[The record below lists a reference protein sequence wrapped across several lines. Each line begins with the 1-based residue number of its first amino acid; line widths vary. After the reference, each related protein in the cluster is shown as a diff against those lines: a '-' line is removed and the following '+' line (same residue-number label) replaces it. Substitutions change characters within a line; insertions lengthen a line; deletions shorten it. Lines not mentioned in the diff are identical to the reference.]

1 MSLSLRWCNPL
12 IYVTITGPH
21 EDATLSELLTHELL
35 GPLAA
40 FASSWTWAVGVSA
53 YSQLATRYPAASVNI
68 TRAMV
73 ALPVAIIFGLLTHGG
88 LFGLRDALAAV
99 SSTRLLW
106 LTLAMF
112 SGYAFGDVL
121 FLMST
126 RAIGAPAA
134 LAIASCYPFWSALAG
149 FIFLGEVV
157 TLLKSIGITC
167 TVGGT
172 ILVILS
178 GTRSLKVGDQTKD
191 RQSKQLYLRGVIL
204 ALLTSGLWSINAY
217 STTVGGR
224 GLSVA
229 VATITRL
236 GIAMVLCPV
245 VAAFM
250 TRRWASPVA
259 KVDLRRFFLVFLI
272 EGFGGA
278 TLYMYGLAH
287 SSVAAGSALSAL
299 SPAIAAPLA
308 WLSGAERFSM
318 LRTAGILLAL
328 LGVILLMI
336 P

>member
-1 MSLSLRWCNPL
+1 M
-12 IYVTITGPH
+12 
-21 EDATLSELLTHELL
+21 SELLSHEFL

-53 YSQLATRYPAASVNI
+53 YSHLATRYPAASVNI

-73 ALPVAIIFGLLTHGG
+73 ALPVAVIFGLLTYGS
-88 LFGLRDALAAV
+88 LSGLRDALVAV
-99 SSTRLLW
+99 SITRLLW

-157 TLLKSIGITC
+157 TLLKSAGIAC

-178 GTRSLKVGDQTKD
+178 GTRALKVGDQTKD
-191 RQSKQLYLRGVIL
+191 SKSRNLYLRGVIL

-236 GIAMVLCPV
+236 GIALVLCPI
-245 VAAFM
+245 VAAVM
-250 TRRWASPVA
+250 TRRWAGPVA
-259 KVDLRRFFLVFLI
+259 KVDLKRFFIVFLI

-278 TLYMYGLAH
+278 TLYMYGLGH
-287 SSVAAGSALSAL
+287 SSIAAGSALSAL

-308 WLSGAERFSM
+308 WLSGVERFSM